1 MSSEQTTTGPETE
14 PVPAAEPAPAAVA
27 EPASAAEPAPEP
39 AAEPA
44 SAAEPAPAVEPAPEA
59 VAEPASAAEPAPEPA
74 AEPAPAAAPAPE
86 AAAEPRPEHEPGS
99 APQVTE
105 PASTVAAPPAPPKDR
120 RVLFAALRWTAAVA
134 VFAAV
139 GTGVAYGITVPERTD
154 IPGLATEDDGR
165 WTFPKL
171 SQPAL
176 PPGAPLAQGP
186 DNKDGTHYAQLAGLL
201 LPAPAGSRADDA
213 VKADKDGTVPVD
225 SFLEE
230 YAPDAREQLKN
241 SLEWDGLRQI
251 VGRGWTTPDGT
262 RTHVYLL
269 RFHSSGFVDAFKGC
283 DSNARLNGVSALDLD
298 DVWSK
303 AKGTQMNSTALD
315 FPGAAHF
322 DGTDLSVYQEMKP
335 VAGEEQTKVGCL
347 RTGDVLGMVVQS
359 RKGDVAP
366 VPFHQTVILQSQLL
380 S

>member
-1 MSSEQTTTGPETE
+1 MSEQNTT
-14 PVPAAEPAPAAVA
+14 
-27 EPASAAEPAPEP
+27 
-39 AAEPA
+39 
-44 SAAEPAPAVEPAPEA
+44 APEA
-59 VAEPASAAEPAPEPA
+59 EPEAAPEA
-74 AEPAPAAAPAPE
+74 AAAPVPEAAPE
-86 AAAEPRPEHEPGS
+86 AAAEPAPE
-99 APQVTE
+99 
-105 PASTVAAPPAPPKDR
+105 AAPEAAAAPAPVVEAAAPPKDR
-120 RVLFAALRWTAAVA
+120 RALRAALRWTAAVA

-139 GTGVAYGITVPERTD
+139 GAGVAYGITVPERTD
-154 IPGLATEDDGR
+154 VPGLSTEGDGR
-165 WTFPKL
+165 WTFPEL
-171 SQPAL
+171 SRPAL
-176 PPGAPLAQGP
+176 PAGAPLPQGP
-186 DNKDGTHYAQLAGLL
+186 DNKDGTHYAQLTGLL
-201 LPAPAGSRADDA
+201 LPAPQGAKADDA

-230 YAPDAREQLKN
+230 YAPEAREKLKT

-283 DSNARLNGVSALDLD
+283 DTNAQLNGVSALDLD

-303 AKGTQMNSTALD
+303 AKNTQMNSTTLD
-315 FPGAAHF
+315 FAGAANF

-335 VAGEEQTKVGCL
+335 VTGEEQTKVGCL
-347 RTGDVLGMVVQS
+347 RTGDVLGVVLQT
-359 RKGDVAP
+359 RKGEVAP

>member
-1 MSSEQTTTGPETE
+1 MSSEQTTTGPEAE
-14 PVPAAEPAPAAVA
+14 PTPPSEPTPAAEPVTEAAAP
-27 EPASAAEPAPEP
+27 
-39 AAEPA
+39 
-44 SAAEPAPAVEPAPEA
+44 EPAPEA
-59 VAEPASAAEPAPEPA
+59 VTEAAVVPVPAPAPA
-74 AEPAPAAAPAPE
+74 AEPAAAPSS
-86 AAAEPRPEHEPGS
+86 G
-99 APQVTE
+99 
-105 PASTVAAPPAPPKDR
+105 ASPWAAPPAPPKDR
-120 RVLFAALRWTAAVA
+120 RALRAALRWTAAVA
-134 VFAAV
+134 VFAVV
-139 GTGVAYGITVPERTD
+139 GAGVAYGITVPERTD
-154 IPGLATEDDGR
+154 VPGLSTEGDGR

-176 PPGAPLAQGP
+176 PAGAPVPQGP
-186 DNKDGTHYAQLAGLL
+186 DNKDGTHYAQLTGLL
-201 LPAPAGSRADDA
+201 LPAPQGAKADDA
-213 VKADKDGTVPVD
+213 VKADKDGAVPVD

-230 YAPDAREQLKN
+230 YAPEAREKLKT

-283 DSNARLNGVSALDLD
+283 DANAQLNGVSALDLD

-315 FPGAAHF
+315 FPGAAYF

-335 VAGEEQTKVGCL
+335 LTGEEQTKVGCL
-347 RTGDVLGMVVQS
+347 RTGDVLGMVIQS

-380 S
+380 G

>member
-1 MSSEQTTTGPETE
+1 MSSEPTTTGPEKE
-14 PVPAAEPAPAAVA
+14 PAPVAETEPAPAAAPAPVA
-27 EPASAAEPAPEP
+27 E
-39 AAEPA
+39 
-44 SAAEPAPAVEPAPEA
+44 
-59 VAEPASAAEPAPEPA
+59 
-74 AEPAPAAAPAPE
+74 AEPAPAAAPAPVGEPAAEPASGAAAQPAPVAEPASE
-86 AAAEPRPEHEPGS
+86 AAAEPAP
-99 APQVTE
+99 APQGTALADA
-105 PASTVAAPPAPPKDR
+105 PAEAPAAPAKDR

-186 DNKDGTHYAQLAGLL
+186 DNTDGTHYAQLAGLL
-201 LPAPAGSRADDA
+201 LPAPAGSKPDDA
-213 VKADKDGTVPVD
+213 VKAGKDGTVPVD

-230 YAPDAREQLKN
+230 YAPEAREKLKT

-251 VGRGWTTPDGT
+251 AGRGWTTPDGT

-283 DSNARLNGVSALDLD
+283 DSNAQLNGVSALDLD

-303 AKGTQMNSTALD
+303 AKNTQMNSTALD

-335 VAGEEQTKVGCL
+335 VTGEEQTKVGCL
-347 RTGDVLGMVVQS
+347 RTGDVLGLVVQS
-359 RKGDVAP
+359 RKGEVAP

>member
-1 MSSEQTTTGPETE
+1 MSSEQTTTGPEAEPTPPSEPTPPAEPVPVPEPEPVTEAAVEPVPVPAAEAVTEAAAEPE
-14 PVPAAEPAPAAVA
+14 PVPAAAPSS
-27 EPASAAEPAPEP
+27 EASPW
-39 AAEPA
+39 
-44 SAAEPAPAVEPAPEA
+44 
-59 VAEPASAAEPAPEPA
+59 
-74 AEPAPAAAPAPE
+74 
-86 AAAEPRPEHEPGS
+86 
-99 APQVTE
+99 
-105 PASTVAAPPAPPKDR
+105 AAPPAPPKDR
-120 RVLFAALRWTAAVA
+120 RALRAALRWTAAVA

-139 GTGVAYGITVPERTD
+139 GAGVAYGITVPERTD
-154 IPGLATEDDGR
+154 IPGLSTEGDGR

-176 PPGAPLAQGP
+176 PAGAPLPQGP
-186 DNKDGTHYAQLAGLL
+186 DNKDGTHYTQLTGLL
-201 LPAPAGSRADDA
+201 LPAPQGAKADDA

-230 YAPDAREQLKN
+230 YAPEAREELKT

-283 DSNARLNGVSALDLD
+283 DTNADLNGVSALDLD

-303 AKGTQMNSTALD
+303 AKNTQMNSTALD
-315 FPGAAHF
+315 FPGAANF
-322 DGTDLSVYQEMKP
+322 DGTFLSVYQEMKP
-335 VAGEEQTKVGCL
+335 VTGEEQTKVGCL
-347 RTGDVLGMVVQS
+347 RTGDVLGMVIQT
-359 RKGDVAP
+359 RKGEVAP

>member
-1 MSSEQTTTGPETE
+1 MSEQNTTAPEAEREAMTAPAPQAEPEAPKPAEAAPEGEAATE
-14 PVPAAEPAPAAVA
+14 GEAAPAAEA
-27 EPASAAEPAPEP
+27 APEP
-39 AAEPA
+39 EA
-44 SAAEPAPAVEPAPEA
+44 APEG
-59 VAEPASAAEPAPEPA
+59 E
-74 AEPAPAAAPAPE
+74 AAPASVAG
-86 AAAEPRPEHEPGS
+86 AA
-99 APQVTE
+99 
-105 PASTVAAPPAPPKDR
+105 APPKDR
-120 RVLFAALRWTAAVA
+120 RALRAALRWTAAVA

-139 GTGVAYGITVPERTD
+139 GAGVAYGITVPERTD
-154 IPGLATEDDGR
+154 VPGLSTEGDGR
-165 WTFPKL
+165 WTYPEL
-171 SQPAL
+171 SPPAL
-176 PPGAPLAQGP
+176 PAGAPLPQGP
-186 DNKDGTHYAQLAGLL
+186 DNKDGTHYAQLTGLL
-201 LPAPAGSRADDA
+201 LPAPQGARADDA

-230 YAPDAREQLKN
+230 YAPEAREKLKT

-283 DSNARLNGVSALDLD
+283 DTNAQLTGVSALDLD

-303 AKGTQMNSTALD
+303 AKNTQMNSAALD
-315 FPGAAHF
+315 FPGAANF

-335 VAGEEQTKVGCL
+335 ITGEEQTKVGCL
-347 RTGDVLGMVVQS
+347 RTGDVLGMVIQT
-359 RKGDVAP
+359 RKGEVAP

>member
-1 MSSEQTTTGPETE
+1 MSSEQTTTGPE
-14 PVPAAEPAPAAVA
+14 AEPTPSS
-27 EPASAAEPAPEP
+27 EPTPTAEPAPE
-39 AAEPA
+39 AAVEPEPDP
-44 SAAEPAPAVEPAPEA
+44 SSEAAPKPAPEAEAVPEPAPEA
-59 VAEPASAAEPAPEPA
+59 V
-74 AEPAPAAAPAPE
+74 PAPE
-86 AAAEPRPEHEPGS
+86 AEAVPAPEAVPEPVPEAAA
-99 APQVTE
+99 APSSE
-105 PASTVAAPPAPPKDR
+105 ASPWAAPPAPPKDR
-120 RVLFAALRWTAAVA
+120 RALRAALRWTAAVA

-139 GTGVAYGITVPERTD
+139 GAGVAYGITVPERTD
-154 IPGLATEDDGR
+154 IPGLSTEDDGR

-176 PPGAPLAQGP
+176 PAGAPLPQGP
-186 DNKDGTHYAQLAGLL
+186 DNKDGTHYAQLTGLL
-201 LPAPAGSRADDA
+201 LPAPQGAKADDA

-230 YAPDAREQLKN
+230 YAPEAREKLKT

-283 DSNARLNGVSALDLD
+283 DTNAQLNGVSALDLD

-303 AKGTQMNSTALD
+303 AKNTQMNSTALD
-315 FPGAAHF
+315 FPGAANF

-335 VAGEEQTKVGCL
+335 VSGEEQTKVGCL
-347 RTGDVLGMVVQS
+347 RTGDVLGMVIQS
-359 RKGDVAP
+359 RKGEVAP

-380 S
+380 G

>member
-1 MSSEQTTTGPETE
+1 MSSEQTTTGPETD
-14 PVPAAEPAPAAVA
+14 PAPAAEPVPAPAAV
-27 EPASAAEPAPEP
+27 PAPEP

-44 SAAEPAPAVEPAPEA
+44 TEAAPEA
-59 VAEPASAAEPAPEPA
+59 AAAPAPEPVPV
-74 AEPAPAAAPAPE
+74 PAPAAAPVLAP
-86 AAAEPRPEHEPGS
+86 AGEPVP

-105 PASTVAAPPAPPKDR
+105 PAAAAPAEAPPAPPKDR

-201 LPAPAGSRADDA
+201 LPAPTGAKPDEA

-230 YAPDAREQLKN
+230 YAPDAREKLKT

-283 DSNARLNGVSALDLD
+283 DSNAQLNGVSALDLD

-335 VAGEEQTKVGCL
+335 LTGEEQTKVGCL